1 MIYYERRKKKLLIF
15 IVFKQV
21 QGKDSFLDVIQDC
34 IEESEEDRYEE
45 FFDVVLLIEMF
56 FCEFSK
62 LDEIVE
68 FFRSVLFIFIRKE
81 KLFLVF
87 EVEGYIKK
95 LLDLFYMCEDL
106 ENIDGFYNLYE
117 IFKSIF
123 LFNKIELFE
132 ILFVDDIIFDV
143 VGVLEYDFVLKILV
157 YYREYL

>member
-1 MIYYERRKKKLLIF
+1 
-15 IVFKQV
+15 
-21 QGKDSFLDVIQDC
+21 
-34 IEESEEDRYEE
+34 
-45 FFDVVLLIEMF
+45 MF